1 MRQEI
6 QNKAVEIA
14 LNNKCGTLDLSV
26 RSGKTLV
33 GLRIANEF
41 ENVLVSYP
49 NNSIKDSWVQDA
61 IKFGFSLKN
70 VTFTTHLS
78 LNKFNLHH
86 YSCVILDEIDQ
97 VSEAQWEYVSSCL
110 REKSVRVYGL
120 TGTPPVSGIKKQFI
134 DEYCPIIYSVK
145 LDDTVG
151 ILQKDYE
158 IIVHLLESSTKQD
171 IPLKSGK
178 FWSEKA
184 KIQFWEN
191 KYNRSHEFM
200 DMLKLIQ
207 SIQNSKTKLNYLENL
222 CYEIKGKCL
231 VFLETTGQCEKLNFA
246 SYHSKNKNSEKNLEM
261 FQNGLHS
268 TLTCVKQL
276 SAGITFKNL
285 SECIILHAYAS
296 NNKTHQRLARCLN
309 YVEGEKATIHIL
321 CLNNTRDLEWV
332 KKGLAEFN
340 QSKIQWKTIN

>member
-49 NNSIKDSWVQDA
+49 NNSIKNSWVEDA
-61 IKFGFSLKN
+61 IKFGFSLEN

-97 VSEAQWEYVSSCL
+97 VSEAQWEYISSCL
-110 REKSVRVYGL
+110 KEKSVRVYGL
-120 TGTPPVSGIKKQFI
+120 TGTPPVSGVKKTFI

-158 IIVHLLESSTKQD
+158 IIVHLLNPSTKQD

-207 SIQNSKTKLNYLENL
+207 SIQNSKTKLDYVKQLSDKIDSRVL
-222 CYEIKGKCL
+222 I
-231 VFLETTGQCEKLNFA
+231 FLETKQQCDSLWYA
-246 SYHSKNKNSEKNLEM
+246 SYYSGNKLSEENLIN
-261 FQNGLHS
+261 FQNGQLQRLS
-268 TLTCVKQL
+268 CVKQL

-285 SECIILHAYAS
+285 NECIILHAYAS

-321 CLNNTRDLEWV
+321 CLNNTRDVEWV

-340 QSKIQWKTIN
+340 QNKIQWKTIN